1 MERLAAARRA
11 VAFTGAGVSTL
22 CGIPDFRGPQGLY
35 RQPDADRIFDIEWFR
50 RDPAIYYRG
59 CRELI
64 YGLRDVVP
72 GPVHHALARL
82 ERRGAIRG
90 VITQNIDMLHQKAGA
105 GNVLEIHGSPLWHH
119 CLRCGRA
126 AGFEEVCRLLDSAP
140 VARCACGGVFK
151 PGIVFFGEAL
161 PAAPWDKAVALAR
174 DADLMI
180 VLGSSLTVHPAASLP
195 ALTLRAGGEV
205 AIVNA
210 QPTPFDDVAI
220 GRYPDLAVFAAAV
233 LKEIP

>member
-1 MERLAAARRA
+1 MQKLMERLAAARRA

-105 GNVLEIHGSPLWHH
+105 GNVLEIHGSPQHRPH
-119 CLRCGRA
+119 PDRCSDKRA
-126 AGFEEVCRLLDSAP
+126 AEHADNVGAGSGHGRSQHSGD
-140 VARCACGGVFK
+140 
-151 PGIVFFGEAL
+151 PGPSV
-161 PAAPWDKAVALAR
+161 PSDPPR
-174 DADLMI
+174 
-180 VLGSSLTVHPAASLP
+180 
-195 ALTLRAGGEV
+195 
-205 AIVNA
+205 
-210 QPTPFDDVAI
+210 
-220 GRYPDLAVFAAAV
+220 
-233 LKEIP
+233 